1 LKKTTAFHYEQELKF
16 IQHPTLFCIESVGA
30 EVFVQIRINTGMR
43 FNALE
48 SASGHI
54 KPPLLICF
62 INRQVI
68 KMIIFAQCHRIKIL
82 VKRLNVNFIRIYVII
97 CKQVFVQVL
106 IFVYFVTLIFNTG
119 NEETNIR
126 F

>member
-1 LKKTTAFHYEQELKF
+1 
-16 IQHPTLFCIESVGA
+16 
-30 EVFVQIRINTGMR
+30 
-43 FNALE
+43 
-48 SASGHI
+48 
-54 KPPLLICF
+54 LICF

-68 KMIIFAQCHRIKIL
+68 KMIIFTQCHRIKIL